1 MKEEILIIGGGLGGL
16 MTGALLAK
24 EGFVVTV
31 LEKNG
36 TVGGGLQTFHRHG
49 IAFETGMHILG
60 GFRPG
65 GSLRRICT
73 YLGVMD
79 RLQLRPVDA
88 DCMDQITYASD
99 GATYRIAAGREGFVE
114 SLAAYFPTEKENL
127 RRYVDRMYALT
138 QELDLF
144 YLRSSEESFHP
155 YSDEFTMPADR
166 FIARYIAHPKLR
178 DILAYMNPM
187 YGGIA
192 GHTPAYV
199 HALINVLYIN
209 GTDRFVGGS
218 QQLATARCR
227 VIESEGG
234 QVVPLAQAERI
245 ETTDRMVSCVH
256 TKDGRKF
263 SARYYISAVH
273 PDEMLRIADT
283 SAFPKAYASRLR
295 SIPSTYSTF
304 SLFVELHPKAFPYIN
319 HTCYYQQDYDKIWN
333 LAHYDEQ
340 TFPYGFMYMTP
351 PTPQQTPWASH
362 LIVNCLMPFE
372 AVSPWE
378 DSHTGRRDD
387 SYRAWKKRQEERI
400 IDRMEELH
408 PHFRQAVKQV
418 WSGSPL
424 TIRDYYHTT
433 RGAIYGYSKDC
444 NNLLLSQV
452 PVVTK
457 VRNLFLTGQCV
468 GLHGICGVPLSAI
481 TTAEAIVGRNV
492 IIRKL

>member
-1 MKEEILIIGGGLGGL
+1 
-16 MTGALLAK
+16 
-24 EGFVVTV
+24 
-31 LEKNG
+31 
-36 TVGGGLQTFHRHG
+36 
-49 IAFETGMHILG
+49 
-60 GFRPG
+60 
-65 GSLRRICT
+65 
-73 YLGVMD
+73 
-79 RLQLRPVDA
+79 
-88 DCMDQITYASD
+88 
-99 GATYRIAAGREGFVE
+99 
-114 SLAAYFPTEKENL
+114 
-127 RRYVDRMYALT
+127 
-138 QELDLF
+138 
-144 YLRSSEESFHP
+144 
-155 YSDEFTMPADR
+155 MPADR

-187 YGGIA
+187 YGGVA

-218 QQLATARCR
+218 QQLATALCR

-234 QVVPLAQAERI
+234 QVVSLAQAERI

-273 PDEMLRIADT
+273 PDEMLRIADA
-283 SAFPKAYASRLR
+283 SAFPKAYANRLR

>member
-1 MKEEILIIGGGLGGL
+1 
-16 MTGALLAK
+16 
-24 EGFVVTV
+24 V
-31 LEKNG
+31 LEA
-36 TVGGGLQTFHRHG
+36 V
-49 IAFETGMHILG
+49 I
-60 GFRPG
+60 
-65 GSLRRICT
+65 
-73 YLGVMD
+73 
-79 RLQLRPVDA
+79 
-88 DCMDQITYASD
+88 
-99 GATYRIAAGREGFVE
+99 
-114 SLAAYFPTEKENL
+114 PTEKENL
-127 RRYVDRMYALT
+127 CRYVDRMYALT

-187 YGGIA
+187 YGGVA

-218 QQLATARCR
+218 QQLATALCQ

-273 PDEMLRIADT
+273 PDEMLRMADAST
-283 SAFPKAYASRLR
+283 FPKAYANRLR

-304 SLFVELHPKAFPYIN
+304 SLFVELHPEAFPYIN

-340 TFPYGFMYMTP
+340 TFPYGFM
-351 PTPQQTPWASH
+351 
-362 LIVNCLMPFE
+362 
-372 AVSPWE
+372 
-378 DSHTGRRDD
+378 D
-387 SYRAWKKRQEERI
+387 
-400 IDRMEELH
+400 
-408 PHFRQAVKQV
+408 
-418 WSGSPL
+418 
-424 TIRDYYHTT
+424 
-433 RGAIYGYSKDC
+433 
-444 NNLLLSQV
+444 NL
-452 PVVTK
+452 K
-457 VRNLFLTGQCV
+457 
-468 GLHGICGVPLSAI
+468 IA
-481 TTAEAIVGRNV
+481 
-492 IIRKL
+492 

>member
-79 RLQLRPVDA
+79 SLQLRPVDA

-127 RRYVDRMYALT
+127 RLYVDRMYALT

-187 YGGIA
+187 YGGVA

-218 QQLATARCR
+218 QQLATALCR

-263 SARYYISAVH
+263 CR
-273 PDEMLRIADT
+273 RI
-283 SAFPKAYASRLR
+283 
-295 SIPSTYSTF
+295 
-304 SLFVELHPKAFPYIN
+304 
-319 HTCYYQQDYDKIWN
+319 
-333 LAHYDEQ
+333 
-340 TFPYGFMYMTP
+340 G
-351 PTPQQTPWASH
+351 
-362 LIVNCLMPFE
+362 
-372 AVSPWE
+372 
-378 DSHTGRRDD
+378 
-387 SYRAWKKRQEERI
+387 
-400 IDRMEELH
+400 
-408 PHFRQAVKQV
+408 
-418 WSGSPL
+418 
-424 TIRDYYHTT
+424 
-433 RGAIYGYSKDC
+433 
-444 NNLLLSQV
+444 LS
-452 PVVTK
+452 
-457 VRNLFLTGQCV
+457 
-468 GLHGICGVPLSAI
+468 
-481 TTAEAIVGRNV
+481 
-492 IIRKL
+492 